1 MDKTQEK
8 MNFVMKKLSA
18 LLKTN
23 DAGTLYTIMVLSLI
37 LIILVFLVVMTWLVL
52 SIFTW

>member
-8 MNFVMKKLSA
+8 MNKVLDKVGS

-23 DAGTLYTIMVLSLI
+23 DTGTIYTIMTLSCVLCVLV
-37 LIILVFLVVMTWLVL
+37 LIILVF
-52 SIFTW
+52 